1 MELNP
6 DVKERQDERPD
17 VSAEERASIALLKWT
32 WKLRWIGME
41 AEAEQLQIVLTEF
54 THQTGCWPAVGSL
67 DCANGPVR
75 RNSIRR
81 IGANRRI
88 LWTAIGNR
96 KGRLTLTRD

>member
-6 DVKERQDERPD
+6 DIKERQDERPD

-32 WKLRWIGME
+32 RKLRWIGME
-41 AEAEQLQIVLTEF
+41 AEAEQMQIVLTEF
-54 THQTGCWPAVGSL
+54 TQRTGCWPVDGPL
-67 DCANGPVR
+67 DCANGLGR

-88 LWTAIGNR
+88 LWTTIGNR
-96 KGRLTLTRD
+96 KGRLT

>member
-6 DVKERQDERPD
+6 EVKERQDERPD

-54 THQTGCWPAVGSL
+54 THQKVVGQSRWF
-67 DCANGPVR
+67 A
-75 RNSIRR
+75 
-81 IGANRRI
+81 
-88 LWTAIGNR
+88 
-96 KGRLTLTRD
+96 